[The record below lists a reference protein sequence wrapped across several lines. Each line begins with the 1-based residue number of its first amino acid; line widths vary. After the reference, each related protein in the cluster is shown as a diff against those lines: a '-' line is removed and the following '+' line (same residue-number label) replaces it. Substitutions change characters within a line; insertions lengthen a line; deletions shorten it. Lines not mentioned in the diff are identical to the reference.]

1 MYRVVTPGNKIGSS
15 KIGFRDR
22 FLAVTQ
28 GKNLSLTPVSLT
40 SVLPKG
46 EEQKMNS

>member
-15 KIGFRDR
+15 KIGFIDR
-22 FLAVTQ
+22 FLAVTK
-28 GKNLSLTPVSLT
+28 GKNMSLT